1 MRNIKFIV
9 IVLSTILFPA
19 SCQKEDID
27 DQKPAIN
34 LDIQDAF
41 PVSCDTL
48 YLGESFTF
56 KALFTDN
63 RELGS
68 FSIEIHDNFDHHAH
82 STEVETCE
90 FHPDKQA
97 VNPFEFLEDYEIPA
111 GMKQYETSIEINIPE
126 ENQDGQLDEGDY
138 HFFIRLTDRE
148 GWSAQKGLSIKILKK
163 INKHH
168 QYTTI
173 LWP

>member
-1 MRNIKFIV
+1 MRNIKFIIV
-9 IVLSTILFPA
+9 ILSSILFLA

-27 DQKPAIN
+27 DQKPVIN
-34 LDIQDAF
+34 LDIRDAF
-41 PVSCDTL
+41 PVNCDTL
-48 YLGESFTF
+48 YLGDSFTF

-82 STEVETCE
+82 STELVQCE
-90 FHPDKQA
+90 FHPDKEA
-97 VNPFEFLEDYEIPA
+97 VNPFKFLKDYEIPA

-126 ENQDGQLDEGDY
+126 ENQDGQFDQGDY

-163 INKHH
+163 N
-168 QYTTI
+168 
-173 LWP
+173 